1 MRQQTGIRHV
11 RTFTDIM
18 KRLNKN
24 LHGDLASQYRLPN
37 ERDLAAQYLLLYEM
51 SLPYGLDL
59 NNEVNVDKSSVRVTV
74 TLDAL
79 SNNEILEFSEQSATW
94 LTLNAPHVDALP
106 ASRTAVMF
114 ASIASRNIR
123 AMLFRTS
130 VALALISFI

>member
-24 LHGDLASQYRLPN
+24 LHRDLASQYRLPN

-51 SLPYGLDL
+51 SLPYRVAL

-74 TLDAL
+74 TRFLRVGRL
-79 SNNEILEFSEQSATW
+79 
-94 LTLNAPHVDALP
+94 
-106 ASRTAVMF
+106 
-114 ASIASRNIR
+114 
-123 AMLFRTS
+123 
-130 VALALISFI
+130 